1 MKRIEFDFNVSDRY
15 EYFVTRDGHV
25 YKVDTRNGKTEEC
38 YYHISHGYRRIRVT
52 DIDTGKR
59 RYLRVGRLVGKC
71 FVEGYQEGL
80 VIDHIEA
87 GMGMKIFNYLK
98 LDKTDYRVALIMNAE
113 SKVLGKKDIL
123 KIEKDDFKDIDYTVL
138 GLLSPSITID
148 EIKDSVIVRKVK
160 PKLPIVVKN
169 ILICKNPRCITSTEK
184 YVSHSFKL
192 MNKEK
197 GTYRCEYCD
206 EITRLSDM

>member
-1 MKRIEFDFNVSDRY
+1 MLEITSIKN
-15 EYFVTRDGHV
+15 
-25 YKVDTRNGKTEEC
+25 
-38 YYHISHGYRRIRVT
+38 
-52 DIDTGKR
+52 
-59 RYLRVGRLVGKC
+59 
-71 FVEGYQEGL
+71 GL
-80 VIDHIEA
+80 VIDNIEA

-160 PKLPIVVKN
+160 PKLPTVVKN

-192 MNKEK
+192 MDKEK